1 MRKVRRE
8 THAAEHKRRVEI
20 RLEEQEDATEGG
32 GG

>member
-1 MRKVRRE
+1 MRKLRWE
-8 THAAEHKRRVEI
+8 TLAAEHKRRVET

>member
-8 THAAEHKRRVEI
+8 TLAAKHKRRVEAGP
-20 RLEEQEDATEGG
+20 EEQEAATEGG